1 MPRPVDAVKART
13 FKRIGK
19 KKLPP
24 NLAASEV
31 LVDWPS
37 PAPPSTLTSWGCRHW
52 GFLKKCVDEPKKARA
67 KAGAGHGA
75 GWRPT
80 SYS

>member
-13 FKRIGK
+13 LKRIDK

-31 LVDWPS
+31 LVDGQVQHHQAPS
-37 PAPPSTLTSWGCRHW
+37 RPG
-52 GFLKKCVDEPKKARA
+52 V
-67 KAGAGHGA
+67 AGAGGSLRSVWMNQRKLEPRQA
-75 GWRPT
+75 LDAE
-80 SYS
+80 